1 MRKMILRQRLSI
13 LCATILCVIA
23 FSIQP
28 IAARADAV
36 ADFYRGTQVSLYV
49 SSAPGGGY
57 DNYARLLARH
67 LGHHIPGA
75 PTVVVKNM
83 PGAGGAR
90 AANYVYNVA
99 AKDGSNLVMPQNTL
113 TIDQFT
119 STPSVKFDMRRFSWL
134 GSMNVNQSVCIFSK
148 RAAPIEAQ
156 DLFKRKLV
164 IGASGGVTSSLA
176 LVPTLLNQLAGTKF
190 EIINGYEGT
199 NVIFLAMDRGEIEG
213 FCGIGWDSV
222 RVQAG
227 ERIKRGEL
235 IVGLDIGITPDAEL
249 KEMKVP
255 FFLDL
260 MPEGQ
265 EKDVLKA
272 IQSVQ
277 FYGRPFAMTP
287 DAPADRLRAMRK
299 AFAAAMSDEALLS
312 EAKRANF
319 QIQYATPDQINEY
332 INIPFA
338 APKQVQD
345 RALAELR
352 KAGWGGG
359 QAQ

>member
-1 MRKMILRQRLSI
+1 
-13 LCATILCVIA
+13 
-23 FSIQP
+23 P
-28 IAARADAV
+28 
-36 ADFYRGTQVSLYV
+36 GT
-49 SSAPGGGY
+49 
-57 DNYARLLARH
+57 
-67 LGHHIPGA
+67 

-99 AKDGSNLVMPQNTL
+99 TKDGSNLVMPQNTL

-148 RAAPIEAQ
+148 RVAPIEPQ
-156 DLFKRKLV
+156 DLFKRKIVL
-164 IGASGGVTSSLA
+164 GASGGVTSSLA

-199 NVIFLAMDRGEIEG
+199 NVVFLALERGEVDG

-227 ERIKRGEL
+227 ERIRRGEMV
-235 IVGLDIGITPDAEL
+235 VGLDVGITRDAEL
-249 KEMKVP
+249 EEMKVP
-255 FFLDL
+255 FFMDL

-277 FYGRPFAMTP
+277 FYGRPLAMSP
-287 DAPADRLRAMRK
+287 GAPEDRLDAVRK
-299 AFAAAMSDEALLS
+299 AFAAAMSDSALLS
-312 EAKRANF
+312 EAERANF
-319 QIQYATPDQINEY
+319 QIQFATPEQINDY

-338 APKQVQD
+338 VSKQVQD
-345 RALAELR
+345 RGLAELR
-352 KAGWGGG
+352 KA
-359 QAQ
+359 

>member
-1 MRKMILRQRLSI
+1 MMADRRWISI
-13 LCATILCVIA
+13 LGVSTLCAISCA
-23 FSIQP
+23 ARP

-36 ADFYRGTQVSLYV
+36 ADFYRNNQISLYV

-67 LGHHIPGA
+67 LGHYIPGA
-75 PTVVVKNM
+75 PMIVVKNM

-99 AKDGSNLVMPQNTL
+99 TKDGSNLVMPQNTL

-148 RAAPIEAQ
+148 RVAPIAPQ
-156 DLFKRKLV
+156 DLFRRKIVL
-164 IGASGGVTSSLA
+164 GASGGVTSSLA
-176 LVPTLLNQLAGTKF
+176 LVPTLLNQLGGTKF

-199 NVIFLAMDRGEIEG
+199 NVVFLAMERGEIDG

-227 ERIKRGEL
+227 DRIRHGEM
-235 IVGLDIGITPDAEL
+235 IVGLDVGITPDAEL

-255 FFLDL
+255 FFMNLIPD
-260 MPEGQ
+260 GQ
-265 EKDVLKA
+265 EKEVLKA
-272 IQSVQ
+272 ILSVQ
-277 FYGRPFAMTP
+277 FYGRPFAMSP
-287 DAPADRLRAMRK
+287 DAPEDRLQAVRK
-299 AFAAAMSDEALLS
+299 AFAAALSDDALLG

-319 QIQYATPDQINEY
+319 QIQYATPDQINAY
-332 INIPFA
+332 INVPFA
-338 APKQVQD
+338 ASKQVQD